1 MNFYIKNE
9 GSIGVGIFFDLVFIA
24 KKRVSLPWGRR
35 ILLGRLSSKM
45 KVSPLDQP
53 ASQTSLCILVMDVW
67 FFGWN
72 IQPNIYIIYVKKKPT
87 HSSRIA
93 EGLKLE

>member
-1 MNFYIKNE
+1 MVIFVGEFLYQKL

-45 KVSPLDQP
+45 KVSFGSASFSNKPLY
-53 ASQTSLCILVMDVW
+53 AGYARV
-67 FFGWN
+67 
-72 IQPNIYIIYVKKKPT
+72 
-87 HSSRIA
+87 
-93 EGLKLE
+93 E